1 MPMMMMVVMMM
12 RLRRRCLIAD
22 IVDVADIADAV
33 ATMAVVDVDACI
45 VDTVQIV
52 VVVVVVVAAN
62 ADGDI
67 AAAIAA
73 AAAVMTIAGTV
84 DSVAVA
90 NADTHVA
97 STSYSQRWRR
107 FGHRRHGKLC
117 RRRLAAATGSSNA
130 SSGDCCR
137 CCCRCSCCCCCGRRR
152 RRCRHQIARVK
163 SLSFGIA
170 LQCRIDLCP
179 ELLLARLGAVKG
191 IESVR
196 LRLRKGERNS
206 PLDGLQPIL
215 ELSTTL
221 LCDLECGTCCHNN
234 AGKLL
239 VVTLRQVIQ
248 LLVYALNVPGDGER
262 EDCLNC
268 NVKNPV
274 EDLHLLAFLHQRC
287 QRRAQMLHHQL
298 VIVPAQIVSRLD
310 GHVVQHKGAD
320 YRVDRTDAELVQIL
334 CAQFLANP

>member
-1 MPMMMMVVMMM
+1 MMMPMMMMVVMMM
-12 RLRRRCLIAD
+12 RLRSRGLIAD
-22 IVDVADIADAV
+22 VVDGVDVAAVANSADAV
-33 ATMAVVDVDACI
+33 ATMAVVDVAACI
-45 VDTVQIV
+45 VDTVQI

-73 AAAVMTIAGTV
+73 AAAVMTIAGIV

-90 NADTHVA
+90 NTDTHVA

-117 RRRLAAATGSSNA
+117 RRRVAAATRSSNA
-130 SSGDCCR
+130 SSGYCCR
-137 CCCRCSCCCCCGRRR
+137 CCCRCRCSCCCCGGGRR

-170 LQCRIDLCP
+170 LQCCIDLCP
-179 ELLLARLGAVKG
+179 ELLLARLGTVKG

-196 LRLRKGERNS
+196 LRLEKGEANS

-215 ELSTTL
+215 KLSTAL
-221 LCDLECGTCCHNN
+221 LCDLECGTCCHHN

-239 VVTLRQVIQ
+239 VISLRQVIQ

-262 EDCLNC
+262 KD
-268 NVKNPV
+268 
-274 EDLHLLAFLHQRC
+274 
-287 QRRAQMLHHQL
+287 
-298 VIVPAQIVSRLD
+298 
-310 GHVVQHKGAD
+310 
-320 YRVDRTDAELVQIL
+320 
-334 CAQFLANP
+334 

>member
-1 MPMMMMVVMMM
+1 M

-45 VDTVQIV
+45 VDTVQI

-107 FGHRRHGKLC
+107 FGHCRHGKLC

-137 CCCRCSCCCCCGRRR
+137 CCCRCSCCCCGRRR

-206 PLDGLQPIL
+206 PLDGL
-215 ELSTTL
+215 
-221 LCDLECGTCCHNN
+221 
-234 AGKLL
+234 
-239 VVTLRQVIQ
+239 
-248 LLVYALNVPGDGER
+248 
-262 EDCLNC
+262 
-268 NVKNPV
+268 
-274 EDLHLLAFLHQRC
+274 
-287 QRRAQMLHHQL
+287 
-298 VIVPAQIVSRLD
+298 
-310 GHVVQHKGAD
+310 
-320 YRVDRTDAELVQIL
+320 
-334 CAQFLANP
+334 